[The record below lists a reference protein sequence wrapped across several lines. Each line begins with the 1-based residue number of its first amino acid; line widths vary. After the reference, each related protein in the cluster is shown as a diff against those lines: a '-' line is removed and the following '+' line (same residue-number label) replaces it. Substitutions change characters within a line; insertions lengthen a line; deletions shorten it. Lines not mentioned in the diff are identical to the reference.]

1 MMETPIGLI
10 EAGGTKFV
18 LGVANAKGELIATE
32 RVETTSPD
40 ETISASID
48 WFRQQGG
55 ISAMGIASF
64 GPLQLDTSK
73 PDWGRITKTPKPGW
87 SDADLVGPFARAFD
101 CPVALDTDVN
111 GAALAEYRW
120 GAGQGQSSV
129 LYVTVGTGIGGGVV
143 IDGKPVQGLSHPE
156 MGHIRVARHFDDHG
170 FAGCCPFH
178 GDCLEGLASGPAILA
193 RWGKSLSELP
203 DDGAAHGIIAYYLA
217 QLVVNAQAMF
227 SPGRIIMGGGVMQ
240 TPGLI
245 EQVRAQARVLSGG
258 YFVGDPADVIVT
270 PGLGTDAGLMG
281 ALAISLTS

>member
-1 MMETPIGLI
+1 MMEKRIGLI

-18 LGVANAKGELIATE
+18 LGLADIDGALLATE
-32 RVETTSPD
+32 RVETTGPD

-55 ISAMGIASF
+55 ISAIGIGSF
-64 GPLQLDTSK
+64 GPLQLDKSNA
-73 PDWGRITKTPKPGW
+73 DWGRITSTPKPGW
-87 SDADLVGPFARAFD
+87 SGADLVGPFVQAFD

-120 GAGQGQSSV
+120 GAGQGQNSV
-129 LYVTVGTGIGGGVV
+129 LYVTVGTGIGGGAV
-143 IDGKPVQGLSHPE
+143 IDGKAVHGLSHPE
-156 MGHIRVARHFDDHG
+156 MGHIRVVRHADDG

-178 GDCLEGLASGPAILA
+178 DDCLEGLASGPAIIA
-193 RWGKSLSELP
+193 RWGKSLSQMAEN
-203 DDGAAHGIIAYYLA
+203 DAAHRIIATYLA
-217 QLVVNAQAMF
+217 QLAVNAQAMF

-245 EQVRAQARVLSGG
+245 DKVRGQARALSNG
-258 YFVGDPADVIVT
+258 YFVGDPSDVIVA